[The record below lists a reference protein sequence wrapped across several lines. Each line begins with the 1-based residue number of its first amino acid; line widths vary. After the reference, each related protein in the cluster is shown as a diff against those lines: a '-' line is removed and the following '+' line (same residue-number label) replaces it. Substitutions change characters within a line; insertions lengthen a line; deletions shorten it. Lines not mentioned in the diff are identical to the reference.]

1 MVRRRASAVSN
12 HEAPSS
18 SADLTA
24 AMVAPVSFLL
34 RRPSFRHIRCYDV
47 SMTSL
52 DKADQIADRDLARVR
67 HGEFWRELAET
78 IRLAAPMAL
87 TQLSQIAMMTTDLAF
102 IGRLGGE
109 AVAAAALA
117 GTVYWVSFTFG
128 MGLMSAVAPLAA
140 HAYGAGEVRLV
151 RRSLRA
157 GLWTALVV
165 SLPIMAF
172 SLRGEEILLALGQA
186 PMPAHLAQ
194 QYLFGLA
201 LGVAPALWFI
211 AVRGF
216 MGAVNRPEPVLWI
229 TLAAIP
235 ANALL
240 VYLLIYGHWGLP
252 RLGLFGAGLATTLVN
267 FLTFVAAMWFA
278 TRREPFT
285 DYRVLTRFWR
295 LDWSLTKQ
303 LFVIGAPISIALL
316 LEFGLFSAAALLMG
330 RISTTAIAAHQIALQ
345 VAAIL
350 FMIPYGISLAATV
363 RVGHA
368 LGRNDADGVRRAGIV
383 AMLLGIALGVIL
395 TVIEVVSRF
404 AIARFF
410 LGEGEANADA
420 TVELAATL
428 LLVGATFFITDGLQT
443 IAAGALRGMKD
454 TGVPLL
460 FAAISYWLIGFT
472 LCCWLGFF
480 TPFGAIGIW
489 LGLSIGT
496 LVYAMLLVFRFRLL
510 ARRLAKP

>member
-1 MVRRRASAVSN
+1 
-12 HEAPSS
+12 
-18 SADLTA
+18 
-24 AMVAPVSFLL
+24 
-34 RRPSFRHIRCYDV
+34 
-47 SMTSL
+47 MTSL
-52 DKADQIADRDLARVR
+52 DKAVRFPDRDVARVG
-67 HGEFWRELAET
+67 HLWRELAET

-140 HAYGAGEVRLV
+140 HAYGAGQAHLV

-157 GLWTALVV
+157 GLWAALVIA
-165 SLPIMAF
+165 LPIMAF
-172 SLRGEEILLALGQA
+172 SLRGEQILLALGQA

-201 LGVAPALWFI
+201 WGVAPALWFI
-211 AVRGF
+211 AIRGF

-240 VYLLIYGHWGLP
+240 VYPLIYGEWGLP
-252 RLGLFGAGLATTLVN
+252 QLGLFGAGLATTLVN
-267 FLTFVAAMWFA
+267 FGTFVAGMWFA
-278 TRREPFT
+278 VRREPFT
-285 DYRVLTRFWR
+285 DYRILTRIWR
-295 LDWSLTKQ
+295 LDWNLTQQ
-303 LFVIGAPISIALL
+303 LVVIGAPISIALL

-350 FMIPYGISLAATV
+350 FMIPYGIGLAATV

-368 LGRNDADGVRRAGIV
+368 AGRNDSDAVRRAGLV
-383 AMLLGIALGVIL
+383 AMMLGLALGAVL
-395 TVIEVVSRF
+395 TIVVVLTRF

-410 LGEGEANADA
+410 LGEGLTDADA
-420 TVELAATL
+420 TIELAATL
-428 LLVGATFFITDGLQT
+428 LLIGATFFITDGLQT

-454 TGVPLL
+454 TSVPLL
-460 FAAISYWLIGFT
+460 FAAVSYWLIGFP

-480 TPFGAIGIW
+480 TPLGAVGIW
-489 LGLSIGT
+489 IGLSIGT
-496 LVYAMLLVFRFRLL
+496 FVYAMLLILRFRLL
-510 ARRLAKP
+510 IRRLDKR